1 MGRSI
6 AGLWERIAAVAAAAA
21 LAGWGITA
29 LYRTADR
36 RHTSYGGIH
45 VAAAINWYNA
55 RQPAEAIR
63 SLADAPALYETLGG
77 REGLG
82 LSYERFLESLT
93 IVSLKEK
100 GKNMVVAYAPPFVG
114 RPPENRE

>member
-1 MGRSI
+1 M
-6 AGLWERIAAVAAAAA
+6 
-21 LAGWGITA
+21 
-29 LYRTADR
+29 
-36 RHTSYGGIH
+36 
-45 VAAAINWYNA
+45 AAAINWYNA
-55 RQPAEAIR
+55 RQPEAAIR

>member
-55 RQPAEAIR
+55 RQPEAW
-63 SLADAPALYETLGG
+63 PTG
-77 REGLG
+77 RWRTSPLCMRRWAAGRG
-82 LSYERFLESLT
+82 W
-93 IVSLKEK
+93 VSPMNDFWKVL
-100 GKNMVVAYAPPFVG
+100 PLF
-114 RPPENRE
+114 R

>member
-21 LAGWGITA
+21 QAGWGVNA
-29 LYRTADR
+29 LYRTPDR
-36 RHTSYGGIH
+36 PHTSYGGIH

-82 LSYERFLESLT
+82 LSYERFLESRT

-100 GKNMVVAYAPPFVG
+100 GKTLVVAYAPPFVG